1 MEGKKTKWKTL
12 GSFPV

>member
-1 MEGKKTKWKTL
+1 MGGKKTKWKTL